1 MAGDGTLGGEG
12 AVDIEADADTVVDA
26 GQVVGANGLQV
37 TSSGVVLEDF
47 AVKNTPGDGIR
58 VIGAEGPP
66 HNTRF
71 TVQVTLEDGTFAMAT
86 GSSKQEAQSLAAGE
100 LLTRMEE
107 GEDPG

>member
-1 MAGDGTLGGEG
+1 MPAAERIFITLIVPHITAE
-12 AVDIEADADTVVDA
+12 DIDAWT
-26 GQVVGANGLQV
+26 ANPKGRLQEYSQERWKRSP
-37 TSSGVVLEDF
+37 TY
-47 AVKNTPGDGIR
+47 R
-58 VIGAEGPP
+58 VIGSEGPP

-107 GEDPG
+107 GEDPD